1 MSRKVGGCSSG
12 LERKLVLY
20 TLSAAGAVAFTP
32 PAGAQVIYTATNLL
46 LTGGTLPIDL
56 NHDGVED
63 FSLINREYANFY
75 YSGGFLA
82 VHGNARESPAVLGQD
97 NQNGTQAFAVP
108 LGFSVGSYSPAEFIP
123 VTGRF
128 GAEMAFEFLSYNG
141 RGLGGHWVNVGQKFL
156 GFRFSINNQVHYGWA
171 RLSVDAAFGP
181 LPAVVAKLSG
191 YAYESTPGK
200 SIPAGYRGFVD
211 DSSGAEAAQS
221 GGSLGMLSL
230 GAAGANPGHK

>member
-75 YSGGFLA
+75 YSGGF
-82 VHGNARESPAVLGQD
+82 GNRP
-97 NQNGTQAFAVP
+97 
-108 LGFSVGSYSPAEFIP
+108 
-123 VTGRF
+123 RF
-128 GAEMAFEFLSYNG
+128 
-141 RGLGGHWVNVGQKFL
+141 
-156 GFRFSINNQVHYGWA
+156 WA
-171 RLSVDAAFGP
+171 RTTRMARRR
-181 LPAVVAKLSG
+181 LPF
-191 YAYESTPGK
+191 P
-200 SIPAGYRGFVD
+200 
-211 DSSGAEAAQS
+211 
-221 GGSLGMLSL
+221 
-230 GAAGANPGHK
+230 